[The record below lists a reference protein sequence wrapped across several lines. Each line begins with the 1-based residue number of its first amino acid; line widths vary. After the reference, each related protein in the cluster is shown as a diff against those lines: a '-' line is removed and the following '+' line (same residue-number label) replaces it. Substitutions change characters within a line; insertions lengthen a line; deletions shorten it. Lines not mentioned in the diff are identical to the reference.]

1 MIDELS
7 LLLKKILNEP
17 ALPDPLKSADKD
29 FVRPTEPYA
38 PAQDTI
44 NLFLYDI
51 RENAELRSNE
61 QIVEK
66 RNGQA
71 IIHPAPMRV
80 SCCYLVTAWVPGPPS
95 EAAVMKEHL
104 MLAQT
109 LRALAR
115 FPIIPEVV
123 LAGTGL
129 SGQDPLLPMM
139 TAQTDGAKSSSEF
152 WASLGN
158 KIRASLSVHVTIS
171 IPVLDEQD
179 GFLVK
184 TKFTNLAPG
193 AGPEDETLVAIGGR
207 VLSGPGLGIEGA
219 LVDLIDAGLSAST
232 DGDGRFGF
240 RRVPVGIHT
249 FRVVAV
255 GFLHNTQSVVV
266 PGRPED
272 YEITLA
278 PLP

>member
-1 MIDELS
+1 MIDALS
-7 LLLKKILNEP
+7 LLLKKILNDA
-17 ALPDPLKSADKD
+17 ALPEPLRSADKD
-29 FVRPTEPYA
+29 FVRPSDPYS
-38 PAQDTI
+38 PAHDTV

-61 QIVEK
+61 QIVE
-66 RNGQA
+66 RLNGHS
-71 IIHPAPMRV
+71 IVHPAPMRV
-80 SCCYLVTAWVPGPPS
+80 SCCYLVTAWVPGLPS
-95 EAAVMKEHL
+95 ETVVMKEHR

-109 LRALAR
+109 LQALAR
-115 FPIIPEVV
+115 FPLIPETV

-129 SGQDPLLPMM
+129 AGQDPLLPMM
-139 TAQTDGAKSSSEF
+139 TAQPDGLKSSSEF

-171 IPVLDEQD
+171 LPALEDQG
-179 GFLVK
+179 GFLVR
-184 TKFTNLAPG
+184 TKFTNVAPG
-193 AGPEDETLVAIGGR
+193 AGSEDDNLLAIGGN
-207 VLSGPGLGIEGA
+207 VLRAPGLGISGA
-219 LVDLIDAGLSAST
+219 LVELIDAGLSETT
-232 DGDGRFGF
+232 DDVGRFEF
-240 RRVPVGIHT
+240 RRVPAGTHT

-255 GFLHNTQSVVV
+255 GFVSKTQQVVV

>member
-1 MIDELS
+1 MINELS
-7 LLLKKILNEP
+7 LLLKKILNDA
-17 ALPDPLKSADKD
+17 ALPEPLKSADKD
-29 FVRPTEPYA
+29 FVRPTDPYA

-66 RNGQA
+66 QNGQV

-80 SCCYLVTAWVPGPPS
+80 SCCYLVTAWVPGLPS
-95 EAAVMKEHL
+95 EASVMTEHL
-104 MLAQT
+104 LLAQT

-115 FPIIPEVV
+115 FPIIPEAL

-129 SGQDPLLPMM
+129 AEQEPLLPMM
-139 TAQTDGAKSSSEF
+139 TAQPDGLKSSSEF

-158 KIRASLSVHVTIS
+158 KIRASLTVHVTIS
-171 IPVLDEQD
+171 IPVLGEQD

-184 TKFTNLAPG
+184 TKFTNVAPG
-193 AGPEDETLVAIGGR
+193 AGPETDTLLATGGA
-207 VLSGPGLGIEGA
+207 VLSGPGRGIEGA
-219 LVDLIDAGLSAST
+219 LVDLVDAGLSAIT
-232 DGDGRFGF
+232 DSDGRFKF
-240 RRVPVGIHT
+240 QRVPVGTHT

-255 GFLHNTQSVVV
+255 GFLPKTQSVVV

>member
-7 LLLKKILNEP
+7 LLLKKILNDP

-51 RENAELRSNE
+51 RENGELRSNE

-66 RNGQA
+66 ANGQV

-80 SCCYLVTAWVPGPPS
+80 SCCYLATAWVPGIPS
-95 EAAVMKEHL
+95 EASVMKEHL

-115 FPIIPEVV
+115 FPIIPETV
-123 LAGTGL
+123 LSGTGL
-129 SGQDPLLPMM
+129 AGQDPLLPMM
-139 TAQTDGAKSSSEF
+139 TAQTDGLKSSSEF

-171 IPVLDEQD
+171 IPVLEDQA
-179 GFLVK
+179 GFLVRN
-184 TKFTNLAPG
+184 KFTNLVPG
-193 AGPEDETLVAIGGR
+193 TGPDDETLVAIGGK
-207 VLSGPGLGIEGA
+207 VLSAAGPAIEDA
-219 LVDLIDAGLSAST
+219 LVDLTDVGLSTRT
-232 DGDGRFGF
+232 DADGRFGF
-240 RRVPVGIHT
+240 RRVPSGTHT
-249 FRVVAV
+249 FRAVAV
-255 GFLHNTQSVVV
+255 GFVSKTQPVVV

>member
-1 MIDELS
+1 MINELS
-7 LLLKKILNEP
+7 LVLKKILNDP
-17 ALPDPLKSADKD
+17 TLPDPLKSADKD
-29 FVRPTEPYA
+29 FVRPTDPYT
-38 PAQDTI
+38 PPHDTI
-44 NLFLYDI
+44 NLFLYDV

-71 IIHPAPMRV
+71 IVHPAPMRV
-80 SCCYLVTAWVPGPPS
+80 SCCYLVTAWVPGLAS
-95 EAAVMKEHL
+95 ETTVMREQL
-104 MLAQT
+104 MLAQA

-115 FPIIPEVV
+115 FPIIPEEL
-123 LAGTGL
+123 LAGTPL
-129 SGQDPLLPMM
+129 ADQDPLLPMI
-139 TAQTDGAKSSSEF
+139 TAQADSFKSSSEF

-158 KIRASLSVHVTIS
+158 KIRASININVTIS
-171 IPVLDEQD
+171 IPALDDQD

-184 TKFTNLAPG
+184 NKFTSVAPG
-193 AGPEDETLVAIGGR
+193 AGPDDDSVIAIGGR
-207 VLSGPGLGIEGA
+207 VLRSPGAGIEGA
-219 LVDLIDAGLSAST
+219 LVDVPDAGLSATT
-232 DGDGRFGF
+232 DSDGRFGF
-240 RRVPVGIHT
+240 SRVPVGTHT

-255 GFLHNTQSVVV
+255 GFVPKTQSVVV